1 MHTPEFIF
9 MLTRNDSTV
18 PDAPQRLQEVLAAG
32 VKHIGFKDIGLPL
45 AALKQLTQAIHA
57 GGATAYLEVVSLDEE
72 SEMNSARAALELGV
86 DVLMGGTRPESVLPI
101 IRQSSLHYYPF
112 AGRISGHP
120 SVLEGDIDDIV
131 ASARQRAALPGVTGL
146 DLLAYRFAGDVPAL
160 IRRVCDAVDKPVYVA
175 GSIDREARIA
185 AVVTGNA
192 VGFTVG
198 TAALDGVFQAD
209 KPGLM
214 AQINAV
220 KCLIGNVIRKL

>member
-18 PDAPQRLQEVLAAG
+18 PDAQARLPEVLAAG
-32 VKHIGFKDIGLPL
+32 VKHIGFKDIGQPL
-45 AALKQLTQAIHA
+45 DQLKQLAQAIHA

-101 IRQSSLHYYPF
+101 IRQSDLRYYPF

-120 SVLEGDIDDIV
+120 SVLEGDIEDIV

-146 DLLAYRFAGDVPAL
+146 DLLAYRFAGDVPTL
-160 IRRVCDAVDKPVYVA
+160 IRRVCDAVDKPVYIA
-175 GSIDREARIA
+175 GSIDREDRIA
-185 AVVTGNA
+185 AVVTGNE

-198 TAALDGVFQAD
+198 TAALEGVFPSD
-209 KPGLM
+209 KTGLT

>member
-18 PDAPQRLQEVLAAG
+18 PDAQARLPEVLAAG

-45 AALKQLTQAIHA
+45 DQLKLLAQAIHA
-57 GGATAYLEVVSLDEE
+57 GGATAYLEVVSPDEG
-72 SEMNSARAALELGV
+72 SEMNSARAAALGV
-86 DVLMGGTRPESVLPI
+86 DVLMGTRPESVLPI
-101 IRQSSLHYYPF
+101 IRQSGLRYYPF

-146 DLLAYRFAGDVPAL
+146 DLLAYRFAGDVPTL
-160 IRRVCDAVDKPVYVA
+160 IRRVCDAVDKPVYIA
-175 GSIDREARIA
+175 GSIDREDRIA

-198 TAALDGVFQAD
+198 TAALDGVFPAD
-209 KPGLM
+209 KPGLT

>member
-18 PDAPQRLQEVLAAG
+18 PDAQARLPEVLAAG

-45 AALKQLTQAIHA
+45 DQLKQLAQAIHA

-86 DVLMGGTRPESVLPI
+86 DVLMGGTRPESVLQI
-101 IRQSSLHYYPF
+101 LRQSGLRYYPF

-131 ASARQRAALPGVTGL
+131 DRARQRAALPGVTGL
-146 DLLAYRFAGDVPAL
+146 DLLAYRFAGDVPTL
-160 IRRVCDAVDKPVYVA
+160 IRRVCDAVGKPVYIA
-175 GSIDREARIA
+175 GSIDREDRIA

-198 TAALDGVFQAD
+198 TAALDGVFPAD
-209 KPGLM
+209 KPGLT

>member
-18 PDAPQRLQEVLAAG
+18 PDAQARLPEVLAAG

-45 AALKQLTQAIHA
+45 DQLKQLAQAIHA

-101 IRQSSLHYYPF
+101 IRQSDLRYYPF

-120 SVLEGDIDDIV
+120 SVLEGDIEDIV

-146 DLLAYRFAGDVPAL
+146 DLLAYRFAGDVPTL
-160 IRRVCDAVDKPVYVA
+160 IRRVCDAVVKPVYIA
-175 GSIDREARIA
+175 GSIDREDRIA

-198 TAALDGVFQAD
+198 TAALDGVFPAD
-209 KPGLM
+209 KPGLT

>member
-18 PDAPQRLQEVLAAG
+18 PDAQARLPEVLAAG

-45 AALKQLTQAIHA
+45 DQLKLLARAIHA
-57 GGATAYLEVVSLDEE
+57 GGATAYLEVVSLDED
-72 SEMNSARAALELGV
+72 SEMNSARAALALGV

-101 IRQSSLHYYPF
+101 IRQSGLRSYQF
-112 AGRISGHP
+112 AGRITCHP
-120 SVLEGDIDDIV
+120 SVLEGDIYDIV
-131 ASARQRAALPGVTGL
+131 ASARQRDALRGVTGL
-146 DLLAYRFAGDVPAL
+146 NLLAYRFAGDVPTL
-160 IRRVCDAVDKPVYVA
+160 IRRVCDAVDKPVYIA
-175 GSIDREARIA
+175 GSIDREDRIA

-198 TAALDGVFQAD
+198 TAALDGVFPAD
-209 KPGLM
+209 KPGLT

>member
-18 PDAPQRLQEVLAAG
+18 PDAQARLPEVLAAG

-45 AALKQLTQAIHA
+45 DQLKQLAQAIHA

-101 IRQSSLHYYPF
+101 IRQSDLRYYPF

-120 SVLEGDIDDIV
+120 SVLEGDIEDIV

-146 DLLAYRFAGDVPAL
+146 DLLAYRFAGDVPTL
-160 IRRVCDAVDKPVYVA
+160 IRRVCDAVVKPVYIA
-175 GSIDREARIA
+175 GSIDREDRIA
-185 AVVTGNA
+185 AMVTGNA

-198 TAALDGVFQAD
+198 TAALDGVFPAD
-209 KPGLM
+209 KPGLT

>member
-18 PDAPQRLQEVLAAG
+18 PDAQARLPEVLAAG

-45 AALKQLTQAIHA
+45 DQLKQLAQAIHA

-101 IRQSSLHYYPF
+101 LRQSGLRYYPF

-146 DLLAYRFAGDVPAL
+146 DLLAYRFAGDVPTL
-160 IRRVCDAVDKPVYVA
+160 IRRVCDAVGKPVYIA
-175 GSIDREARIA
+175 GSIDREDRIA
-185 AVVTGNA
+185 AVVTG
-192 VGFTVG
+192 
-198 TAALDGVFQAD
+198 
-209 KPGLM
+209 
-214 AQINAV
+214 
-220 KCLIGNVIRKL
+220 

>member
-18 PDAPQRLQEVLAAG
+18 PDAQQRLPEVLAAG

-45 AALKQLTQAIHA
+45 EALKQLTQAIQA
-57 GGATAYLEVVSLDEE
+57 GGATAYLEVVSLDAE
-72 SEMNSARAALELGV
+72 SEMNSACAALALGV

-101 IRQSSLHYYPF
+101 IRQSGLRYYPF

-120 SVLEGDIDDIV
+120 SVLEGDIEDIV

-160 IRRVCDAVDKPVYVA
+160 IRRVCDAVDKPVYIA
-175 GSIDREARIA
+175 GSIDREERIA
-185 AVVTGNA
+185 AVVKGNA

-198 TAALDGVFQAD
+198 TAALDGAFPAD
-209 KPGLM
+209 KPGLT

>member
-18 PDAPQRLQEVLAAG
+18 PDAQARLPEVLAAG

-45 AALKQLTQAIHA
+45 DQLKQLAQAIHA

-101 IRQSSLHYYPF
+101 IRQSGLRYYPF

-146 DLLAYRFAGDVPAL
+146 DLLAYRFAGDVPTL
-160 IRRVCDAVDKPVYVA
+160 IRRVCDAVDKPVYIA
-175 GSIDREARIA
+175 GSIAREDRIS
-185 AVVTGNA
+185 AVGAGNA
-192 VGFTVG
+192 VGFPAG
-198 TAALDGVFQAD
+198 TAALDGVFPAD
-209 KPGLM
+209 KPGLT

>member
-18 PDAPQRLQEVLAAG
+18 PDAQARLPEVLAAG

-45 AALKQLTQAIHA
+45 DQLKQLAQAIHA
-57 GGATAYLEVVSLDEE
+57 DGATAYLEVVSLDEE
-72 SEMNSARAALELGV
+72 SEMNSARAALALGV

-101 IRQSSLHYYPF
+101 IRQSGLRYYPF

-146 DLLAYRFAGDVPAL
+146 DLLAYRFAGDVPTL
-160 IRRVCDAVDKPVYVA
+160 IRRVCDAVDKPVYIA
-175 GSIDREARIA
+175 GSIDREDRIA

-198 TAALDGVFQAD
+198 TAALDGVFPAD
-209 KPGLM
+209 KPGLT
-214 AQINAV
+214 AQVNAV

>member
-18 PDAPQRLQEVLAAG
+18 PDAQARLPEVLAAG

-45 AALKQLTQAIHA
+45 DQLKQLAQAIHA

-101 IRQSSLHYYPF
+101 LRQSGLRYYPF

-146 DLLAYRFAGDVPAL
+146 DLLAYRFAGDVPTL
-160 IRRVCDAVDKPVYVA
+160 IRRVCDAVGKPVYIA
-175 GSIDREARIA
+175 GSIDREDRIA

-198 TAALDGVFQAD
+198 TAALDGVFPAD
-209 KPGLM
+209 KPGLT

-220 KCLIGNVIRKL
+220 KFLIGNVIRKL